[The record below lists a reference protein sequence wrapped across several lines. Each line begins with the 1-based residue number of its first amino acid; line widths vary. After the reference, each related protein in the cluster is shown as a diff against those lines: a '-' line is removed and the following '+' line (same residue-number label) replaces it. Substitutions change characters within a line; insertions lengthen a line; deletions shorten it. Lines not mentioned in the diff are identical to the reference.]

1 MNDIVNKHIISIAPM
16 MDWSDRHY
24 RFFMRLITKRALLY
38 TEMITTGAI
47 IHGDRDRFL
56 RYNAE
61 EHPIAIQLGGSDPE
75 QLEKCATI
83 VTDYGYDEI
92 NLNVGCPS
100 DRVQSGRFGA
110 CLMAEPDLVAECVA
124 SMKNKTDL
132 PITVKTRLGI
142 DDRDSYEE
150 LYEFVKK
157 VSESG
162 CETFILHARKAWLK
176 GLSPKENRNIPPLQY
191 DVVYQIKKDFPD
203 LEILINGGVKTMR
216 EIDTHLQQID
226 GAMIGREA
234 YHNPYILAEVDQL
247 FYKENTTPLS
257 RSEVIDQFIE
267 YADQQIENGV
277 HIKHMTRHILG
288 LFQGQPGAKKWR
300 RYISENAYKKGANSD
315 VITKALA
322 EVIQ

>member
-162 CETFILHARKAWLK
+162 CETFILHARKAWLN

-203 LEILINGGVKTMR
+203 LEIIINGGVKTMR

-267 YADQQIENGV
+267 YADQQIEHGV

>member
-1 MNDIVNKHIISIAPM
+1 MNDHINKHFISIAPM

-38 TEMITTGAI
+38 TEMITAGAI

-61 EHPIAIQLGGSDPE
+61 EHPVAIQLGGSDPD
-75 QLEKCATI
+75 QLAKCATI
-83 VTDYGYDEI
+83 TTDYGYDEI

-124 SMKNKTDL
+124 AMKKNTDL
-132 PITVKTRLGI
+132 PVTVKTRLGI
-142 DDRDSYEE
+142 DDHDSYEE
-150 LYEFVKK
+150 LTEFIKK
-157 VSESG
+157 SANAG
-162 CETFILHARKAWLK
+162 CETFILHARKAWLN

-191 DVVYQIKKDFPD
+191 DVVYQIKKDFPN
-203 LEILINGGVKTMR
+203 LEIMINGGVKTMR
-216 EIDTHLQQID
+216 EIENHLQHTD

-234 YHNPYILAEVDQL
+234 YHNPYILAEVDQH
-247 FYKENTTPLS
+247 FYGEKFTPLS
-257 RSEVIDQFIE
+257 RSDVVEQFIE
-267 YADQQIENGV
+267 YANHQIEQGV

-300 RYISENAYKKGANSD
+300 RYISENAYLKEANSD
-315 VITKALA
+315 VIKMALA
-322 EVIQ
+322 EFIQ

>member
-1 MNDIVNKHIISIAPM
+1 MNEIISKHLISIAPM

-61 EHPIAIQLGGSDPE
+61 EHPIAIQLGGSDPD
-75 QLEKCATI
+75 QLAKCATI

-124 SMKNKTDL
+124 SMKNKTNL
-132 PITVKTRLGI
+132 PVTVKTRLGI

-150 LYEFVKK
+150 LSDFIKIVAEA
-157 VSESG
+157 G
-162 CETFILHARKAWLK
+162 CDTFILHARKAWLN

-203 LEILINGGVKTMR
+203 LEVIINGGVK
-216 EIDTHLQQID
+216 
-226 GAMIGREA
+226 
-234 YHNPYILAEVDQL
+234 N
-247 FYKENTTPLS
+247 
-257 RSEVIDQFIE
+257 
-267 YADQQIENGV
+267 YAGN
-277 HIKHMTRHILG
+277 
-288 LFQGQPGAKKWR
+288 
-300 RYISENAYKKGANSD
+300 
-315 VITKALA
+315 
-322 EVIQ
+322 